1 MVASCA
7 PASHSRL
14 RACCCACSCTQP
26 PATHLRTSC
35 APAFPISVAGEKS
48 RLEVH
53 VHAYDL
59 YSTGISYYELV
70 L

>member
-1 MVASCA
+1 MLLHA
-7 PASHSRL
+7 
-14 RACCCACSCTQP
+14 